1 MARTLKANEKSQDTL
16 TWRLHNEADQ
26 IMVGV
31 LWLLW
36 VVSLGFAFLHGTWLL
51 WAILGTSISLS
62 GTGVWRYAPASLAS
76 RLTMGLG
83 FMLYAA
89 LLIQQAQGL
98 VEAHFGI
105 FVLLAFLLY
114 YRDWRP
120 IVLAAAVIALHH
132 AGFYFLQING
142 VPVYVFQHTHMPVMV
157 LVHAAYVVFETLVL
171 VLMAVKLCQE
181 TKEAATLATLGAES
195 AQSNEIDL
203 DPARVETA
211 GAAGHGVGVFLDNI
225 SHALREASVVAVSI
239 RRAAAELRASGAGMV
254 TIRDRQQIDVDQ
266 VVDLVRKMNGVADK
280 VAQESRHIAED
291 AAQCAKT
298 AQTTGESML
307 ATTRSI
313 EELVQAVE
321 QTASQMTQLDEAT
334 AQIDSIVAMIDDI
347 AGHTNLLALNASIEA
362 ARAGDAGRGFAVVA
376 GEVRRLSEST
386 QSSAKQI
393 QEVVHSLRAA
403 AVNAREVAE
412 GSRTVAERGGD
423 QMRTASH
430 EFQAIVS
437 RFPVFASGMHA
448 LSEAMN
454 GQQALIRETNT
465 HMSEI
470 STFLQASSGKV
481 ENISSSGRSLEAM
494 SERLYASVRRF
505 RKGEERFVS

>member
-1 MARTLKANEKSQDTL
+1 MARTLETNSRMDDTL
-16 TWRLHNEADQ
+16 TRRLHNEADQ

-36 VVSLGFAFLHGTWLL
+36 LVSLGFAFLHGTWLL

-62 GTGVWRYAPASLAS
+62 GTGIWRYAQASLAS
-76 RLTMGLG
+76 RLAMGLG
-83 FMLYAA
+83 FMFYAA

-132 AGFYFLQING
+132 AGFYYLQVNG

-157 LVHAAYVVFETLVL
+157 AVHAAYVVFETLVL

-181 TKEAATLATLGAES
+181 MEEAATLAALGAES

-203 DPARVETA
+203 DPARVNGA
-211 GAAGHGVGVFLDNI
+211 GAAGHAVGVFLDNI
-225 SHALREASVVAVSI
+225 SHALREASIVAIAI
-239 RRAAAELRASGAGMV
+239 RRAAAELHAAGTGMV
-254 TIRDRQQIDVDQ
+254 TIRDRQQIDVEQ
-266 VVDLVRKMNGVADK
+266 VVGLVRKMGCVGDQVAE
-280 VAQESRHIAED
+280 ESRHIAEE
-291 AAQCAKT
+291 AAQCAQR
-298 AQTTGESML
+298 ALTTGASMQ
-307 ATTRSI
+307 ASTRSI

-334 AQIDSIVAMIDDI
+334 AQIDSIVAMIDNI
-347 AGHTNLLALNASIEA
+347 AGQTNLLALNASIEA

-393 QEVVHSLRAA
+393 QEVVNSLRAA
-403 AVNAREVAE
+403 AINAREVAE

-423 QMRTASH
+423 QMRTASR

-454 GQQALIRETNT
+454 GQQALMRETNN
-465 HMSEI
+465 HMAEI
-470 STFLQASSGKV
+470 SNFLQASSGKV
-481 ENISSSGRSLEAM
+481 ENISFSGQSLEAM

-505 RKGEERFVS
+505 RKGEERFIS